1 MKILI
6 TVRGDFVAPRFD
18 LSAEVIVATCYD
30 RQLLEEPRSI
40 ILSEFS
46 AEKMCDLVLKEN
58 IGVVVCGAIEE
69 KHYQFLTWKKITV
82 IDSVIGPHKDAMEQA
97 VTNTLAAGTLL
108 PGATLSRTTS

>member
-18 LSAEVIVATCYD
+18 QTTEVIIAACYD
-30 RQLLEEPRSI
+30 HQLLEEPRSI

-58 IGVVVCGAIEE
+58 INVVVCGAIEE
-69 KHYQFLTWKKITV
+69 KHYQFLTWKKIAV
-82 IDSVIGPHKDAMEQA
+82 IDSVIGPFKDAMELA
-97 VTNTLAAGTLL
+97 VINTLASGSIL
-108 PGATLSRTTS
+108 PGANLSGVTS

>member
-18 LSAEVIVATCYD
+18 QTAEVIIAACYD
-30 RQLLEEPRSI
+30 HQLLEEPRSI

-58 IGVVVCGAIEE
+58 VSVVVCGAIEE
-69 KHYQFLTWKKITV
+69 KHYQFLTWKKIVV
-82 IDSVIGPHKDAMEQA
+82 IDSVIGPYKDAMELA
-97 VTNTLAAGTLL
+97 VTNALVAGSILQ
-108 PGATLSRTTS
+108 GATFSGVVS